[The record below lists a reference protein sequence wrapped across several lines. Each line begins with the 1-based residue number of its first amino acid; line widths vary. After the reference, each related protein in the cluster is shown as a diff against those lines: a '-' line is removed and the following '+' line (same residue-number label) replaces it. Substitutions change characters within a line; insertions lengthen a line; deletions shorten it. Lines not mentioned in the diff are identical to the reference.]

1 MDFLKKTIVLS
12 NKKDNYKSLAVLT
25 IYKSNVGIFGA
36 LKCYDLGVSSAILG
50 ISVDNKQSFK
60 QNVEVHNG
68 KTYNFKL
75 DNSFNLGGK
84 IGCVMVVN
92 EDNKIVPLVYGSSE
106 NTFDYKSKVIE
117 NLNKSINSVYRTI
130 KPAEIKIKNDSKPEI
145 EIKDDIEEPVTKQ
158 NIDDMVDFEVGEEFN
173 NEIKKQE
180 DEFEKE
186 FASENSRLQE
196 LVGNNSSGLED
207 KKEMVELEE
216 VEISAK
222 PNKNAELFEYDEEQ
236 VEKEID
242 EAISNENH
250 KFFNMISEQIDELF
264 VKYPRERKLEE
275 LIEESKWVKVDF
287 ENDGHYYVIGLIYE
301 NGNLQYVCYGVLG
314 TYSVEPPKELESYS
328 QWLPLNPNM
337 PESEG
342 YWIMYQDA
350 DTGESINLN
359 N

>member
-25 IYKSNVGIFGA
+25 IYKSNAGIFGA

-60 QNVEVHNG
+60 QNVEIHNG

-75 DNSFNLGGK
+75 DNSFDLNGK
-84 IGCVMVVN
+84 IGCVIVVN
-92 EDNKIVPLVYGSSE
+92 EENKIVPLVYGSSE
-106 NTFDYKSKVIE
+106 STFDYKSKVIE
-117 NLNKSINSVYRTI
+117 NLNKSINNVYTKTI
-130 KPAEIKIKNDSKPEI
+130 KPSGVEPEKVLLEEINFEPNPSVEKQFFEEKEI
-145 EIKDDIEEPVTKQ
+145 NE
-158 NIDDMVDFEVGEEFN
+158 NACN

-180 DEFEKE
+180 DAFEEEYKAETNRLEELFGKDFEK
-186 FASENSRLQE
+186 
-196 LVGNNSSGLED
+196 GLD
-207 KKEMVELEE
+207 NKSEMVELED
-216 VEISAK
+216 VVISAK

-242 EAISNENH
+242 KAILNDNH
-250 KFFNMISEQIDELF
+250 KFYNLISEQIDELF
-264 VKYPRERKLEE
+264 VKYPRERRLEE

-301 NGNLQYVCYGVLG
+301 NGNLQYVCYGVPG
-314 TYSVEPPKELESYS
+314 TYSVEPPKELERYS
-328 QWLPLNPNM
+328 QWLPLKAGE
-337 PESEG
+337 PEGEG

-350 DTGESINLN
+350 NTGESVNLID
-359 N
+359 